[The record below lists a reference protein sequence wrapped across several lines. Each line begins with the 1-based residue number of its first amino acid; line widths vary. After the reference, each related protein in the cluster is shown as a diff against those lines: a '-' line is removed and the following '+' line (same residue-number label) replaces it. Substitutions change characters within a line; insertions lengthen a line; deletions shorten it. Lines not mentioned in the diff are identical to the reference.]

1 MMEYIVAFLYTAA
14 LLYIF
19 LFSLSQLHLTWH
31 YRKRKNAPSEH
42 PQLDLTDA
50 PRITVQL
57 PVFNELYVVERLI
70 DAVAKFNYPHGK
82 LEIQVLDDSTDKTT
96 ELISKKVKALRAQ
109 GLDISHVRRD
119 DRSGFKAGALQHG
132 LQLAKGEFL
141 AIFDA
146 DFLPK
151 PDFLLK
157 TLPYFKEE
165 KIGMV
170 QTRWGHV
177 NKDYSMLTRLQAFG
191 LDAHFSI
198 EQKGRSNAGSL
209 INFNGTAGVWRKA
222 CIEQSGGWSADTLT
236 EDLDLSYRAQLKG
249 WNFKYLEDVVA
260 PAELPVLMPA
270 VKSQQYRWNKGAAE
284 TAKKNLSNILHSGW
298 SFTKKSHAFFH
309 LFNSSVFVSLLA
321 AALLS
326 IPMLFIKNTYPE
338 FNKVFNLGS
347 IFLLGF
353 FSITYFYWVAN
364 KQVNLVKPRRYFFR
378 MFPAFLTVSMGLSLH
393 NTIAVMEGFLGFKS
407 PFIRTP
413 KFDIRHS
420 KDHLRKNIY
429 IKNQIAISTWLEGL
443 LSLYFAF
450 GILAGIYLGD
460 LGLVIFHVMLCLGF
474 ASVFYQSVKTVK
486 YASVK
491 SKVK

>member
-1 MMEYIVAFLYTAA
+1 MEYVVAFLYTAA

-19 LFSLSQLHLTWH
+19 LFSLSQLHLTW
-31 YRKRKNAPSEH
+31 YYGKSKNSPAENLPM
-42 PQLDLTDA
+42 DLSDA
-50 PRITVQL
+50 PKVSVQL
-57 PVFNELYVVERLI
+57 PIFNELYVVDRLI
-70 DAVAKFNYPHGK
+70 DAVAKFNYPIEK
-82 LEIQVLDDSTDKTT
+82 LEIQILDDSDDETT
-96 ELISKKVKALRAQ
+96 KLISERVQVLKAQ
-109 GLDISHVRRD
+109 GLDIVHIRRN
-119 DRSGFKAGALQHG
+119 DRTGFKAGALQYG
-132 LQLAKGEFL
+132 LKIAKGEFL

-146 DFLPK
+146 DFLPQ

-157 TLPYFKEE
+157 TLPQFKEA

-198 EQKGRSNAGSL
+198 EQTGRSNAGSL
-209 INFNGTAGVWRKA
+209 INFNGTAGVWRKS

-236 EDLDLSYRAQLKG
+236 EDLDLSYRAQLQG
-249 WNFKYLEDVVA
+249 WKFKYLEDVVA

-270 VKSQQYRWNKGAAE
+270 VKSQQFRWNKGAAE
-284 TAKKNLSNILHSGW
+284 TAKKNLRKILWSDW
-298 SFTKKSHAFFH
+298 SFTKKLHAFFH
-309 LFNSSVFVSLLA
+309 LFNSSVFVCLLA

-326 IPMLFIKNTYPE
+326 IPMLFIKNTHPE

-364 KQVNLVKPRRYFFR
+364 KKVNPDNPQRSFIR
-378 MFPAFLTVSMGLSLH
+378 MFPSFLTVSMGLSLH
-393 NTIAVMEGFLGFKS
+393 NTIAVLEGFFGFKS
-407 PFIRTP
+407 PFVRTP

-420 KDHLRKNIY
+420 TDYLRKNIY
-429 IKNQIAISTWLEGL
+429 INHQITFSTWLEGL

-450 GILAGIYLGD
+450 GIIAGIYLGD
-460 LGLVIFHVMLCLGF
+460 FGLLVFHVMLCLGF
-474 ASVFYQSVKTVK
+474 ASVFYQTVKTVK

-491 SKVK
+491 

>member
-1 MMEYIVAFLYTAA
+1 MEYIVAFLYTAS

-19 LFSLSQLHLTWH
+19 LFSLSQLNLTWH
-31 YRKRKNAPSEH
+31 YRKKKNKPSEH
-42 PQLDLTDA
+42 PQLNLSDA
-50 PRITVQL
+50 PIVTIQL
-57 PVFNELYVVERLI
+57 PIFNELYVVERLI
-70 DAVAKFNYPHGK
+70 DAVTKFNWPLEK
-82 LEIQVLDDSTDKTT
+82 LEIQVLDDSTDSTT
-96 ELISKKVKALRAQ
+96 DLISKKVKTLRAQ
-109 GLDISHVRRD
+109 GLDILHIRRGN
-119 DRSGFKAGALQHG
+119 RSGFKAGALQYG
-132 LQLAKGEFL
+132 LKLAKGEFL

-151 PDFLLK
+151 PDFLLN
-157 TLPYFKEE
+157 TLPYFKDS

-198 EQKGRSNAGSL
+198 EQQGRSNAGSL

-222 CIEQSGGWSADTLT
+222 CILQSGGWSADTLT

-270 VKSQQYRWNKGAAE
+270 VKSQQFRWNKGAAE
-284 TAKKNLSNILHSGW
+284 TARKNLNNIFRSGW

-309 LFNSSVFVSLLA
+309 LFNSSVFVCLLA

-326 IPMLFIKNTYPE
+326 IPMLFIKNQYPE
-338 FNKVFNLGS
+338 FNTVFNLGS

-364 KQVNLVKPRRYFFR
+364 KQVTPDKPSQYFFKIY
-378 MFPAFLTVSMGLSLH
+378 PSFLTVSMGLSLH
-393 NTIAVMEGFLGFKS
+393 NTIAVLEGFFGFKS
-407 PFIRTP
+407 PFVRTP

-420 KDHLRKNIY
+420 NDRLKKNIY
-429 IKNQIAISTWLEGL
+429 IKNQISISTWLEGL

-450 GILAGIYLGD
+450 GIIAGIYLGD
-460 LGLVIFHVMLCLGF
+460 LGLLIFHVMLCLGF

-486 YASVK
+486 YAT
-491 SKVK
+491 